1 MFTVYQFVQEFFSMR
16 CSEKDVCFSNPK
28 SLKHPR
34 PTWTECCWETTR
46 WFGELGGVL
55 PIFSWGDFGDQKV
68 AQGMK
73 NGEERDENDGEWNIF
88 SFELAKIWLGYK
100 TASPEVGAWI
110 MIDFPWSPFQL
121 NFQAITSKCRPRFF

>member
-34 PTWTECCWETTR
+34 PTWTECCWSDSVNWE
-46 WFGELGGVL
+46 GVL

-73 NGEERDENDGEWNIF
+73 NGEERDEHDGLHIF
-88 SFELAKIWLGYK
+88 SFEVAMIWLGYK
-100 TASPEVGAWI
+100 TPSPEVVHE
-110 MIDFPWSPFQL
+110 SL
-121 NFQAITSKCRPRFF
+121 